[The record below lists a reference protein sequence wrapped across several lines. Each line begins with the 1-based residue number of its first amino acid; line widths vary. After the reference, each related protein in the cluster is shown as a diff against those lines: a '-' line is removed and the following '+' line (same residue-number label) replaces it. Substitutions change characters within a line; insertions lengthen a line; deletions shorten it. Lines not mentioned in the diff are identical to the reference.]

1 MENNEDEKSLIREL
15 GLTQALAIGLGTML
29 GAGIFVLSA
38 FAVEDA
44 GPAAIFSYLI
54 AGTICFLIA
63 LVISELATG
72 MPKAGGSYTFITEAL
87 GPLPGSIVGPG
98 NWLGL
103 AFATGFYLLAFGEYL
118 ALIFPIP
125 PQLASVSAGLLFA
138 YLNYR
143 GAKLTGSVQ
152 NIIVLILVT
161 ILLAFVGVGIF
172 NIEQDLYQSMAPNG
186 WGAMIGVIGLIIVS
200 YTGFEKISTISGELK
215 NPERN
220 LPLAIGGSVVL
231 ATIFYTLIVFV
242 LAGTFSYQGISQ
254 REAPLVEAAQVFA
267 GRPGYFAMLAA
278 GLLATLSSANAAI
291 MASSRIS
298 FGMGRDL
305 VLPGW
310 FGQVHQKFK
319 TPANA
324 VLATSILGIL
334 LSLSGQAEVLAEIS
348 STLFMVSYALLSFS
362 VIIMRSSRPSW
373 YRPAFKTPLFP
384 LIPLTAGILSLAVIF
399 TMSPQ
404 SRTAGLGL
412 AVGGLVWFFI
422 WVKNNAKVGGE
433 FGPLWERERPLEDI
447 IEKAHEAT
455 TPEKNEI
462 IIPLLP
468 KSDLQSLM
476 YIADDLIFFNDR
488 RSVVALDFQE
498 IPPQMSPQDIESSK
512 QMEKKKIKK
521 NPRMKR
527 ITDLGAELGIPVRP
541 MLRAAHSWNSG
552 IVSVVESRPNTEL
565 VLLSWNKPTSAANIY
580 GSPEKTILQNAK
592 ADVAILRPRA
602 LQETVRRVLIPAG
615 GGPHARLGLRLAAEI
630 THSDQA
636 ELTVFRIVHP
646 SPEVELEA
654 EQRALDHLAEEVL
667 DKDKIESKVR
677 TKVVVEENVVSA
689 IVQEAKEGEYDLLVI
704 GASDEWAVKSLLVGS
719 IPDAVADKAPC
730 SVLLVRRH
738 EVSGLNAIRRIL
750 SSIRGWE

>member
-1 MENNEDEKSLIREL
+1 MNTQEEESLIREL
-15 GLTQALAIGLGTML
+15 SLTQALAIGLGTML

-38 FAVEDA
+38 FAVEDT
-44 GPAAIFSYLI
+44 GPAATISYLI

-118 ALIFPIP
+118 ALFIPIP
-125 PQLASVSAGLLFA
+125 AQVGSVAAGLLFA
-138 YLNYR
+138 FLNYR

-152 NIIVLILVT
+152 NTIVLILVI
-161 ILLAFVGVGIF
+161 ILLLFVGVGFF
-172 NIEQDLYQSMAPNG
+172 NVQPHLYETIAPNG
-186 WGAMIGVIGLIIVS
+186 WGAMVGVIGLIIVS
-200 YTGFEKISTISGELK
+200 YTGFEKISTISGELQ
-215 NPERN
+215 NPDRN
-220 LPLAIGGSVVL
+220 LPLAIAGSVVL

-267 GRPGYFAMLAA
+267 GQPGYIAMLGAA
-278 GLLATLSSANAAI
+278 LLATLSSANAAI

-298 FGMGRDL
+298 YGMGRDL

-310 FGQVHQKFK
+310 FGQIHPAFK
-319 TPANA
+319 TPGNA
-324 VLATSILGIL
+324 VLATSVLSIL
-334 LSLSGQAEVLAEIS
+334 LSLSGKAEVLAEIS

-373 YRPAFKTPLFP
+373 YQPSFKTPLFP
-384 LIPLTAGILSLAVIF
+384 TIPLFAGILSLSVIV

-404 SRTAGLGL
+404 SRLAGLGL
-412 AVGGLVWFFI
+412 AAGGLAWFFV
-422 WVKNNAKVGGE
+422 WVKDHAKVGGE

-447 IEKAHEAT
+447 IEKAQEAA

-468 KSDLQSLM
+468 NSDIHSLM
-476 YIADDLIFFNDR
+476 YIADDLIFFNNQ

-498 IPPQMSPQDIESSK
+498 IPPQISPQDIESSK
-512 QMEKKKIKK
+512 QIAKKKIQK
-521 NPRMKR
+521 NPRLKR
-527 ITDLGAELGIPVRP
+527 ITELGADLGVPVRP
-541 MLRAAHSWNSG
+541 MLRAAHSWDSG
-552 IVSVVESRPNTEL
+552 IISLVESRANTEL
-565 VLLSWNKPTSAANIY
+565 ILLSWNKSTSAANIY
-580 GSPEKTILQNAK
+580 GSPEKTILQKAK
-592 ADVAILRPRA
+592 ADVAILRPRDVP
-602 LQETVRRVLIPAG
+602 ETLNRILIPAG

-630 THSDQA
+630 THSDEA

-646 SPEVELEA
+646 SPEIELEA
-654 EQRALDHLAEEVL
+654 EKRALDHMAEEVL
-667 DKDKIESKVR
+667 NDDPHPRVK
-677 TKVVVEENVVSA
+677 TKVVVKKDVVSA
-689 IVQEAKEGEYDLLVI
+689 IIQEAKEQAYDLLVI

-719 IPDAVADKAPC
+719 IPDAVADQAPC

-750 SSIRGWE
+750 SSVRGWE

>member
-1 MENNEDEKSLIREL
+1 MEHQKEGKSLVREL

-44 GPAAIFSYLI
+44 GPAAVFSYLI

-103 AFATGFYLLAFGEYL
+103 SFATGFYLLAFGEYL

-125 PQLASVSAGLLFA
+125 AQLASAGAGLLFG

-143 GAKLTGSVQ
+143 GAKLTGSIQ

-161 ILLAFVGVGIF
+161 ILLVFVGVGFF
-172 NIEQDLYQSMAPNG
+172 NIDTERYQTMAPNG
-186 WGAMIGVIGLIIVS
+186 WGAMIGAIGLIIVS

-220 LPLAIGGSVVL
+220 LPLSITGSVVL
-231 ATIFYTLIVFV
+231 ATIFYALIVFV
-242 LAGTFSYQGISQ
+242 LAGTFSHQGISQ

-267 GRPGYFAMLAA
+267 GRPGYFAMLSAA
-278 GLLATLSSANAAI
+278 LLATLSSANAAI

-310 FGQVHQKFK
+310 FGQVHPKFN
-319 TPANA
+319 TPGNA
-324 VLATSILGIL
+324 VLATSALGIM
-334 LSLSGQAEVLAEIS
+334 LSVSGKAEVLAEIS

-373 YRPAFKTPLFP
+373 YQPTFKTPLFP
-384 LIPLTAGILSLAVIF
+384 LIPLIAGTLSIGVIF
-399 TMSPQ
+399 TMSPE
-404 SRTAGLGL
+404 SRSAGLAL
-412 AVGGLVWFFI
+412 AAGGLVWFFV

-433 FGPLWERERPLEDI
+433 FGPLWERERPLEEI
-447 IEKAHEAT
+447 IEKAQEAAA
-455 TPEKNEI
+455 PEKNEI
-462 IIPLLP
+462 VIPLLP
-468 KSDLQSLM
+468 RSDMQALM
-476 YIADDLIFFNDR
+476 YITEDLVFYNDR
-488 RSVVALDFQE
+488 RSVIALDIQE
-498 IPPQMSPQDIESSK
+498 TPPQISPQDIESSK
-512 QMEKKKIKK
+512 QTEKKKVQQ

-527 ITDLGAELGIPVRP
+527 IAELGAELGIPVRP
-541 MLRAAHSWNSG
+541 MMRAAHGWASG
-552 IVSVVESRPNTEL
+552 IVSIVESRPNTEL
-565 VLLSWNKPTSAANIY
+565 ILMNWNKPTSAANIY
-580 GSPEKTILQNAK
+580 GSPEKTILENVR
-592 ADVAILRPRA
+592 ADVAILRPRR

-636 ELTVFRIVHP
+636 ELTVLRIVSP
-646 SPEVELEA
+646 SPEIELEA
-654 EQRALDHLAEEVL
+654 EKRALDHLVEEVL
-667 DKDKIESKVR
+667 AEDIKAKMR
-677 TKVVVEENVVSA
+677 TKVVVEKDVVSA
-689 IVQEAKEGEYDLLVI
+689 IIQEAREDEYDLLVI

-719 IPDAVADKAPC
+719 IPDAVADQAPC

-738 EVSGLNAIRRIL
+738 EASSLNAIRRIL
-750 SSIRGWE
+750 SSIRGWK